1 MEEPPAPWTEVEV
14 EAQYTVTLFAF
25 SWALLPVMFML
36 MMTVFD
42 RYENHRLP
50 LAAAALLMLVLAF
63 VSGVGQR
70 RSAWSEGRVQ
80 LATASLVGAAASL
93 GLVWGLNLV
102 EWWWVPYG
110 LVFGSVATMFVALNR
125 LASCTTP
132 TIRCAWPAQSR
143 LPMTAFDGW
152 RIHHGAWTNG
162 TMGNN
167 HLSDGTILTLFGQ
180 VDNDA
185 TYLCI
190 DRLCPVELRPKW
202 DALGVDFGQ
211 LAIVSNALDGEE

>member
-1 MEEPPAPWTEVEV
+1 VEEPPAPWTEVEV

-36 MMTVFD
+36 MMAVFN
-42 RYENHRLP
+42 RYEEHRLP
-50 LAAAALLMLVLAF
+50 LAAAALLMLALAF
-63 VSGVGQR
+63 VSGVSQR

-80 LATASLVGAAASL
+80 LATASLVGAAVGL
-93 GLVWGLNLV
+93 GLVWGLDLV

-132 TIRCAWPAQSR
+132 AIRCLWSAQSH
-143 LPMTAFDGW
+143 LPVSAFDGW
-152 RIHHGAWTNG
+152 TLHHGAWTNG
-162 TMGNN
+162 IMGTN
-167 HLSDGTILTLFGQ
+167 HLADGTILTLFGQ
-180 VDNDA
+180 VDNDV

-190 DRLCPVELRPKW
+190 DRLCPVELRPEW

-211 LAIVSNALDGEE
+211 LAIASSGLDGEE